1 MKKLLLSILSMA
13 ICLGAGAASLRLTPA
28 SASQRH
34 LNPTSAVSFG
44 PSLLAPADLAP
55 AKAEGETESVNF
67 TLAGEPYSAYGF
79 NGQAKGTQYAMAFC
93 IAPDVATLYAG
104 AKITAVDFYAGVNQ
118 TTGSNKVRLY
128 TAFITKSLQENPVVT
143 KGVMATATRFNHAT
157 ATFSEPYTIQ
167 AGEELYI
174 GVYCT
179 LTDDNDLVVVA
190 DGLEYPATDIDGC
203 WIASR
208 AQADGSNFGSYTWNS
223 YTSQIG
229 NLTIGCTITGDN
241 LPSDLASLDAMEIA
255 PMVNANQPFD
265 IAFQF
270 TNKTNAPISSLEY
283 EYTIADAAPVT
294 GTATFA
300 EPVAYN
306 APTVYTFQAQY
317 PVADRNAVPVKLT
330 ITKVNGAENKQP
342 NNSAQASTI
351 FLPMGSGYIR
361 NVLCEEITSIGCQYC
376 PIGYCGMRDAR
387 EAVTDGS
394 LAISSVHCKYGIVDP
409 MQTSS
414 YAKLYNA
421 AQSFPSSVFNRNWD
435 VYPGYEQIME
445 AYNYIHS
452 IPAIVDLDIQCDWV
466 DDTKKA
472 VKVDS
477 KFISIYDE
485 QYEESKAPYRL
496 VYIVTEDGVGP
507 YKQSSGI
514 SSYPGYPP
522 FTGAG
527 TSVSV
532 LFDDVARL
540 CDTFD
545 GIAGSIPA
553 TIERYTEYDYTH
565 NVNLPTTIKNT
576 DKIAIIVG
584 IVNTAT
590 GEIENVKFMRTP
602 QFGTGFSGISAPVVS
617 EADSDAPV
625 EFYNLQGV
633 RVANPSNG
641 IYIRRQGNTV
651 TKVIL

>member
-79 NGQAKGTQYAMAFC
+79 RNCAKGNQIAQAFC
-93 IAPDVATLYAG
+93 IAPDVADLYAG
-104 AKITAVDFYAGVNQ
+104 SQITAVDFYTGGNPQ
-118 TTGSNKVRLY
+118 TQNNKVRLY

-143 KGVMATATRFNHAT
+143 KGVMASN
-157 ATFSEPYTIQ
+157 ATFSHTTVTFNEPYTIQ
-167 AGEELYI
+167 AGEELYVGI
-174 GVYCT
+174 YCT
-179 LTDDNDLVVVA
+179 LTDAYDYTLVA

-203 WIASR
+203 WVAVR
-208 AQADGSNFGSYTWNS
+208 TTADGSNFGTYEWNS
-223 YTSQIG
+223 YTSQFG
-229 NLTIGCTITGDN
+229 NLCIGCTISGDN
-241 LPSDLASLDAMEIA
+241 LPSDLASLDAMEIN
-255 PMVNANQPFD
+255 PIVKANEPFD
-265 IAFQF
+265 ILFQF
-270 TNKTNAPISSLEY
+270 TNKSNAPISSLEY

-294 GTATFA
+294 GTATFT

-306 APTVYTFQAQY
+306 KPTVCSFQAQY

-330 ITKVNGAENKQP
+330 ITKVNGTENKQP
-342 NNSAQASTI
+342 NNSAQTSTI
-351 FLPMGSGYIR
+351 FIPMGSGYIR
-361 NVLCEEITSIGCQYC
+361 NVLCEEVTSIWCQYC

-394 LAISSVHCKYGIVDP
+394 LAIASVHTKFGGRVDP
-409 MQTSS
+409 MQTTS
-414 YAKLYNA
+414 YADLYNVMT
-421 AQSFPSSVFNRNWD
+421 SLPSSLINRRWD
-435 VYPGYEQIME
+435 VYPGYEYLMQYYEM
-445 AYNYIHS
+445 IHS

-485 QYEESKAPYRL
+485 ENAPYRL

-507 YKQSSGI
+507 YSQVNGI
-514 SSYPGYPP
+514 GGEAGYPP
-522 FTGAG
+522 FSGAG

-540 CDTFD
+540 CDTYK

-553 TIERYTEYDYTH
+553 TIERYTEYDYSHDVT
-565 NVNLPTTIKNT
+565 LPTTIKNT

-590 GEIENVKFMRTP
+590 GEIENVKFMRAP
-602 QFGTGFSGISAPVVS
+602 QFGTGFSGIDAPVVS